1 MRYEKLASFDRATTG
16 AFPEDNVIPSSDGST
31 LYGLT
36 QAGGANDPKAVKK
49 YGTVFAVTLNR

>member
-1 MRYEKLASFDRATTG
+1 MTGRLPAPFLRTTSFR
-16 AFPEDNVIPSSDGST
+16 PRDGST